1 MYVDFGCVVLL
12 EYNPDIDYR
21 IETLQVQDMIDVL
34 EQQRINGVFSGTQEI
49 ERTVEVVPIAV
60 KDIIKKGDLTVVKI
74 TQNCNNS
81 KKMLEEILRYK
92 GDFNYDR
99 E

>member
-1 MYVDFGCVVLL
+1 MYVDFGCIVLL

-81 KKMLEEILRYK
+81 KKMLEEILQ
-92 GDFNYDR
+92 

>member
-1 MYVDFGCVVLL
+1 MSVDFGCIVLL

-49 ERTVEVVPIAV
+49 ERTV
-60 KDIIKKGDLTVVKI
+60 
-74 TQNCNNS
+74 
-81 KKMLEEILRYK
+81 
-92 GDFNYDR
+92 
-99 E
+99 